1 MSYSQGQKK
10 TTNER
15 NDKLTSFT
23 VPLPQR
29 KITEEQLKTIGD
41 FHLAAEEGDLATV
54 KRCLKSGTDIN
65 CVRGKASLR
74 VLHRAASAGNKTLVT
89 FLIKEKADIN
99 AWSIEGTPLDV
110 ALKEKQQEIAQLIRN
125 EGGKTSKEIKPN

>member
-1 MSYSQGQKK
+1 M
-10 TTNER
+10 
-15 NDKLTSFT
+15 
-23 VPLPQR
+23 
-29 KITEEQLKTIGD
+29 
-41 FHLAAEEGDLATV
+41 AAEEGDLATV
-54 KRCLKSGTDIN
+54 KQCLKSGTYIN